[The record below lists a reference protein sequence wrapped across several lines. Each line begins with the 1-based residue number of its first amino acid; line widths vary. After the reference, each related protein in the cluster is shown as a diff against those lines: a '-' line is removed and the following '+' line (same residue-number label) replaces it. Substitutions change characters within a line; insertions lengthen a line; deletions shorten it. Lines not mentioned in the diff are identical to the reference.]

1 MIARKKCNY
10 KRVERKAV
18 RFNIYIFKRISRF
31 CPEKYHPFNPDNID
45 KYVIGDDY
53 LPTWEVPSLKKY
65 YVDQGASMKASVEAH
80 LKAQGDHHRSAE
92 LIYG

>member
-1 MIARKKCNY
+1 
-10 KRVERKAV
+10 VERSAV
-18 RFNIYIFKRISRF
+18 RFIIYIFKCISRF

-65 YVDQGASMKASVEAH
+65 YVDQGASMKVSVESH
-80 LKAQGDHHRSAE
+80 LKAQGDHHHSGE
-92 LIYG
+92 LYTVELD